1 MGNRIQIVE
10 VSPRDGLQADPADL
24 STATKIELVSRLAA
38 AGHTRIEAASF
49 VSPKAVPKM
58 ADGEGVM
65 AGIDR
70 VPGVRYS
77 ALALNQRGVERAIE
91 AGADEINGVIVATE
105 TFSQRNQ
112 GATIEEAIARWRTI
126 SDTARAA
133 GAATAVTI
141 SAACG

>member
-91 AGADEINGVIVATE
+91 AGADEINGVIVAT
-105 TFSQRNQ
+105 
-112 GATIEEAIARWRTI
+112 
-126 SDTARAA
+126 
-133 GAATAVTI
+133 
-141 SAACG
+141 